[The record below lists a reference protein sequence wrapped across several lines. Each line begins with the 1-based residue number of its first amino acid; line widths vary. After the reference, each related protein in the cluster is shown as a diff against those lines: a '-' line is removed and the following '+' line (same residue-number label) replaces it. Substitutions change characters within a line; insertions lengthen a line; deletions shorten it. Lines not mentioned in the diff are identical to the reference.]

1 MAQPYQLYY
10 RLEDFR
16 TEERYQTSKIGKD
29 ASGKDIYL
37 DIYNDIIS
45 QFKKGNFNKLGIQA
59 PPGTKFYINS
69 STSPIMVGRTGIY
82 ELDESIN
89 VISLKFEAPKNY
101 ELNEGKTQEHL
112 VEGINQTKAAKNF
125 YDTYMAK
132 IAGLSGN
139 TDSQGNYTSQYWKDY
154 NVIYQ
159 GGTLS
164 NGENIEVGY
173 SAQMEGA
180 YNSMIQGI
188 NGVYDEKGVKEINNV
203 IIDFLIE
210 EGGSN

>member
-16 TEERYQTSKIGKD
+16 TEERYQTSSIEGTPLNIY
-29 ASGKDIYL
+29 SDIV
-37 DIYNDIIS
+37 S

-59 PPGTKFYINS
+59 PAGTKFYINS

-89 VISLKFEAPKNY
+89 VNSLKFEAPKNY
-101 ELNEGKTQEHL
+101 VLNKGKTQECL
-112 VEGINQTKAAKNF
+112 VEGINQTKAAKSF
-125 YDTYMAK
+125 YDEYMTK
-132 IAGLSGN
+132 IAGLPGN
-139 TDSQGNYTSQYWKDY
+139 TDSQKNYTSQYWKDY

-164 NGENIEVGY
+164 NGENIENGY

-188 NGVYDEKGVKEINNV
+188 NGVYDEKKEERKEINNV

>member
-16 TEERYQTSKIGKD
+16 TEERYQTSLIGD
-29 ASGKDIYL
+29 TRL
-37 DIYNDIIS
+37 DIYNDIVS

-69 STSPIMVGRTGIY
+69 STSPIMIGRTGIY
-82 ELDESIN
+82 ELDEDIN
-89 VISLKFEAPKNY
+89 VSSLKFEAPKNY
-101 ELNEGKTQEHL
+101 ELNESKTQEHL
-112 VEGINQTKAAKNF
+112 VEGINQTKAAKAF
-125 YDTYMAK
+125 YDNYMTK
-132 IAGLSGN
+132 IAGLPGN
-139 TDSQGNYTSQYWKDY
+139 KDSQGYTAQYWKDY
-154 NVIYQ
+154 NVIYK

-164 NGENIEVGY
+164 NNENIETGY

-180 YNSMIQGI
+180 YSSMIQGI
-188 NGVYDEKGVKEINNV
+188 NGVYDVKGVKEINNV
-203 IIDFLIE
+203 IIDFLIK

>member
-16 TEERYQTSKIGKD
+16 TEERYQTSLIG
-29 ASGKDIYL
+29 GTRL
-37 DIYNDIIS
+37 DIYNDIVS

-69 STSPIMVGRTGIY
+69 STSPIMIGRTGIY
-82 ELDESIN
+82 ELDENIN
-89 VISLKFEAPKNY
+89 VSSLKFEAPKNY
-101 ELNEGKTQEHL
+101 ELNESKTQEHL
-112 VEGINQTKAAKNF
+112 VEGINQTKAAKTF
-125 YDTYMAK
+125 YDNYMDK
-132 IAGLSGN
+132 IEGLPGN
-139 TDSQGNYTSQYWKDY
+139 KDSQGYTAQYWKDY
-154 NVIYQ
+154 NVIYK

-164 NGENIEVGY
+164 NNENIETGY

-180 YNSMIQGI
+180 YSSMIQGI
-188 NGVYDEKGVKEINNV
+188 NGVYDVKGVKEINNV

>member
-16 TEERYQTSKIGKD
+16 TEERYQTSAIEGT
-29 ASGKDIYL
+29 AL
-37 DIYNDIIS
+37 NIYNDIVS
-45 QFKKGNFNKLGIQA
+45 QFKKGNFSKLGIQA
-59 PPGTKFYINS
+59 PAGTKFYINS
-69 STSPIMVGRTGIY
+69 STSPIMIGRTGIY
-82 ELDESIN
+82 ELDEDIN
-89 VISLKFEAPKNY
+89 VNFLRFEAPKNY
-101 ELNEGKTQEHL
+101 ELDEGETQKHL
-112 VEGINQTKAAKNF
+112 TNGIAQSKAAKAF
-125 YDTYMAK
+125 YDKYMTT

-139 TDSQGNYTSQYWKDY
+139 KDSQGNYTAQYWKDY

-164 NGENIEVGY
+164 NGEVIETGY
-173 SAQMEGA
+173 SAQMDGA
-180 YNSMIQGI
+180 CSEIIRGI
-188 NGVYDEKGVKEINNV
+188 NGVYVEKGVKEINNV

>member
-16 TEERYQTSKIGKD
+16 TEERYQTSKIEGTTLNIYT
-29 ASGKDIYL
+29 DIV
-37 DIYNDIIS
+37 S
-45 QFKKGNFNKLGIQA
+45 QFKKGNFSKLGIQA
-59 PPGTKFYINS
+59 PAGTKFYINS
-69 STSPIMVGRTGIY
+69 STSPIMIGRTGIY
-82 ELDESIN
+82 ELDEDIN
-89 VISLKFEAPKNY
+89 VNSLKFEAPKNY
-101 ELNEGKTQEHL
+101 VLNKAETQAALANGVNE
-112 VEGINQTKAAKNF
+112 TKAAKAF
-125 YDTYMAK
+125 YDKY
-132 IAGLSGN
+132 IADIADSEKFPN
-139 TDSQGNYTSQYWKDY
+139 NKDSQGNFTAQYWKDY

-164 NGENIEVGY
+164 NNEVITTGY

-180 YNSMIQGI
+180 YSDIIRGI
-188 NGVYDEKGVKEINNV
+188 NGIYEEEGVKEINNV

>member
-16 TEERYQTSKIGKD
+16 TEERYQTSSIG
-29 ASGKDIYL
+29 GTRL
-37 DIYNDIIS
+37 DIYNDIVS

-69 STSPIMVGRTGIY
+69 STSPIMIGRTGIY
-82 ELDESIN
+82 ELDEDIN
-89 VISLKFEAPKNY
+89 VSSLKFEAPKNY

-112 VEGINQTKAAKNF
+112 VEGINQTKAAKTF
-125 YDTYMAK
+125 YDNYMTK
-132 IAGLSGN
+132 IAGLPGN
-139 TDSQGNYTSQYWKDY
+139 KDSQGNYTAQYWKDY
-154 NVIYQ
+154 NVIYK

-164 NGENIEVGY
+164 NNENIETGY

-180 YNSMIQGI
+180 YSSMIQGI
-188 NGVYDEKGVKEINNV
+188 NGVYDVKGVKEINNV

>member
-16 TEERYQTSKIGKD
+16 TEEKYQTSSIEGTPLNIY
-29 ASGKDIYL
+29 SDIV
-37 DIYNDIIS
+37 S
-45 QFKKGNFNKLGIQA
+45 QFKKGNFSKLGIQA
-59 PPGTKFYINS
+59 PAGTKFYINS

-112 VEGINQTKAAKNF
+112 VEGINQTKAAKDF

-164 NGENIEVGY
+164 NGENIENGY

-188 NGVYDEKGVKEINNV
+188 NGVYEEKGVKEINNV

>member
-16 TEERYQTSKIGKD
+16 TEERYQTSKIEGTPLNIY
-29 ASGKDIYL
+29 SDIV
-37 DIYNDIIS
+37 S

-59 PPGTKFYINS
+59 PAGTKFYINS

-89 VISLKFEAPKNY
+89 VNSLKFEAPKNY
-101 ELNEGKTQEHL
+101 VLNKGKTQECL
-112 VEGINQTKAAKNF
+112 VEGINQTKAAKSF
-125 YDTYMAK
+125 YDEYMTK
-132 IAGLSGN
+132 IAGLPGN
-139 TDSQGNYTSQYWKDY
+139 TDSQKNYTSQYWKDY

-164 NGENIEVGY
+164 NGENIENGY
-173 SAQMEGA
+173 SAQMEGT

>member
-16 TEERYQTSKIGKD
+16 TEERYQTSLIG
-29 ASGKDIYL
+29 GTRL
-37 DIYNDIIS
+37 DIYNDIVS

-69 STSPIMVGRTGIY
+69 STSPIMIGRTGIY
-82 ELDESIN
+82 ELDEDIN
-89 VISLKFEAPKNY
+89 VSSLKFEAPKNY

-112 VEGINQTKAAKNF
+112 IEGINQTKAAKTF
-125 YDTYMAK
+125 YDNYMTK
-132 IAGLSGN
+132 IAGLPGN
-139 TDSQGNYTSQYWKDY
+139 KDSQGNYTAQYWKDY
-154 NVIYQ
+154 NVIYK

-164 NGENIEVGY
+164 NNENIETGY

-180 YNSMIQGI
+180 YSSMIQGI
-188 NGVYDEKGVKEINNV
+188 NGVYDVKGVKEINNV

>member
-16 TEERYQTSKIGKD
+16 TEERYQTSLIG
-29 ASGKDIYL
+29 GTRL
-37 DIYNDIIS
+37 DIYNDIVS

-69 STSPIMVGRTGIY
+69 STSPIMIGRTGIY
-82 ELDESIN
+82 ELDEDIN
-89 VISLKFEAPKNY
+89 VSSLKFEAPKNY
-101 ELNEGKTQEHL
+101 ELNESKTQEHL
-112 VEGINQTKAAKNF
+112 VEGINQTKAAKTF
-125 YDTYMAK
+125 YDNYMDK
-132 IAGLSGN
+132 IAGLPGN
-139 TDSQGNYTSQYWKDY
+139 KDSQGYTAQYWKDY
-154 NVIYQ
+154 NVIYK

-164 NGENIEVGY
+164 NNENIETGY

-180 YNSMIQGI
+180 YSSMIQGI
-188 NGVYDEKGVKEINNV
+188 NGVYDVKGVKEINNV